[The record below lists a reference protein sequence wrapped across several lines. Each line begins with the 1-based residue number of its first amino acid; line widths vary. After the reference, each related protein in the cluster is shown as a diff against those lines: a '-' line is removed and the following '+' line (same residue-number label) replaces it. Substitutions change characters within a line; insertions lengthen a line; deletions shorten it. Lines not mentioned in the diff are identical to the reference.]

1 MDIYSETEQGVVSK
15 VMEQLISPKVWWLLR
30 DEENLKGLYRKL
42 ENEGYMDNLGNGNY
56 RMNF

>member
-1 MDIYSETEQGVVSK
+1 MDIYSETEQGAVSK

-30 DEENLKGLYRKL
+30 DEVNLKGLYRKL
-42 ENEGYMDNLGNGNY
+42 ENEGYIDNLGNGNY